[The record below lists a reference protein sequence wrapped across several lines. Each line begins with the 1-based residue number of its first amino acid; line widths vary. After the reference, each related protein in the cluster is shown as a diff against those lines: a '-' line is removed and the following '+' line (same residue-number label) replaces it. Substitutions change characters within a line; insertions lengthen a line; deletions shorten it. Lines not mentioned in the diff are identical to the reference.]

1 MKKALL
7 ASLKNFIKKES
18 KPENENT
25 AVFENALI
33 VEKLIEDYCYKIG
46 LRKQPDE
53 WVVFSTDIIKYN
65 TTDKNYAKNGTGDC
79 GKEYLQ
85 AAKKNFNSLYN
96 YFKKENQSEILKA
109 LDNLLILIDKEITT
123 CDLKIRSRPQ

>member
-1 MKKALL
+1 MKKALS
-7 ASLKNFIKKES
+7 SLYDLRNKKS
-18 KPENENT
+18 KPANKYIDI
-25 AVFENALI
+25 FENALI
-33 VEKLIEDYCYKIG
+33 IEKLIEDYCYQTG

-53 WVVFSTDIIKYN
+53 WIVFSTDIIKYN
-65 TTDKNYAKNGTGDC
+65 TTDKNYAKNGDGDF

-85 AAKKNFNSLYN
+85 AAKNNFNSLYN

-109 LDNLLILIDKEITT
+109 LDNLLILIEKEITT

>member
-1 MKKALL
+1 MKKAL
-7 ASLKNFIKKES
+7 SLWGKFIKKGS
-18 KPENENT
+18 KPENKNT

-65 TTDKNYAKNGTGDC
+65 TTDKNYAKNGEGDF

-85 AAKKNFNSLYN
+85 AAKNNFNSLYT
-96 YFKKENQSEILKA
+96 YFKKDNQSEILKA
-109 LDNLLILIDKEITT
+109 LDNLLILIDKEIST
-123 CDLKIRSRPQ
+123 CDLKIRSKPQ